1 MLVQHPW
8 KPTIPDE
15 IAALFSAE
23 GMALLGVCNA
33 DADPDALSEYTRWL
47 SLGYAGT
54 MDYLH
59 RHRDAK
65 YHPEQILA
73 GTRSILLAGLNYY
86 RRLPGDS
93 SAEATTRVARYAWGR
108 DYHRVLAKRLKRIV
122 GALREQYPDEQF
134 RAFTDATPLS
144 ERHYAARAGIGFTG
158 RHTLTIS
165 GQYGSWFL
173 IAEVLSTRH
182 YPQSVVPP
190 HAHGSC
196 PRTCR
201 RCIDIC
207 PTGALLGPHQ
217 IDASR
222 CISYLTIEHR
232 GAIPVEL
239 RPSLGGWLFGCDL
252 CQETCPL
259 NIRAHE
265 TTEPDFL
272 TDRAG
277 PHPSLA
283 EILSIE
289 TDEEF
294 RARFA
299 GSPLARA
306 GRVGLQRNACVV
318 AANTRRFDL
327 QSLLKRRA
335 EGAEPIVAAHARWAL
350 DQLANGSPLTDSR

>member
-1 MLVQHPW
+1 MLVQRPW
-8 KPTIPDE
+8 QPEVPSE
-15 IAALFSAE
+15 INSLFAAE
-23 GMALLGVCNA
+23 GMSLLGVC
-33 DADPDALSEYTRWL
+33 DAVAGPDATREYDRWL

-65 YHPEQILA
+65 YHPDHILS

-86 RRLPGDS
+86 RRLPS
-93 SAEATTRVARYAWGR
+93 EASPDAATRVARYAWGR

-122 GALREQYPDEQF
+122 RALRQRYPDEQF

-182 YPQSVVPP
+182 YPQSEVPS
-190 HAHGSC
+190 HAHGAC
-196 PRTCR
+196 PRTCT

-232 GAIPVEL
+232 GSIPVEL
-239 RPSLGGWLFGCDL
+239 RPRIGGWLFGCDL

-259 NIRAHE
+259 NVRAQD

-283 EILSIE
+283 EILAIT
-289 TDEEF
+289 TDEAF

-318 AANTRRFDL
+318 AANTRRSDL
-327 QSLLKRRA
+327 RALLDRLA
-335 EGAEPIVAAHARWAL
+335 TAPEPIVTEHARWAL
-350 DQLANGSPLTDSR
+350 NQLGDAAAPSAKR